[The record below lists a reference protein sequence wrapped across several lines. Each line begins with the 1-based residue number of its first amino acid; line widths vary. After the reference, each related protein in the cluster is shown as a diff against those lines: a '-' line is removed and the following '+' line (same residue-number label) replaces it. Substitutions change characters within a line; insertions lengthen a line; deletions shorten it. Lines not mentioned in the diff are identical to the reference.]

1 MRKILWLL
9 VPGVLLSC
17 KTPSAPE
24 FAKIKDPTAKTL
36 AAGVTVREVQF
47 GGATYRVISV
57 DTHVAQIKMLS
68 HLSTNGEIHNFK
80 SLNAKIPVVFAVNGG
95 MFHRN
100 KSPVGLYV
108 EAGKIVTPIDLSN
121 GTGNFYLKPNGV
133 FALQGGT
140 PVVTTSER
148 FQGASEFA
156 TQSGPMLVI
165 DGAIHPTFV
174 KDSTNLN
181 IRNGV
186 AVTSGRYVH
195 LAISLQPVRLYD
207 FADFYKTVIG
217 ATDALYLDG
226 HISQAFIPGISNPF
240 PQQEFGVFIF
250 VE

>member
-1 MRKILWLL
+1 MWRR
-9 VPGVLLSC
+9 S
-17 KTPSAPE
+17 
-24 FAKIKDPTAKTL
+24 
-36 AAGVTVREVQF
+36 
-47 GGATYRVISV
+47 
-57 DTHVAQIKMLS
+57 KMLS

-80 SLNAKIPVVFAVNGG
+80 SLNARVPVAFAVNGG

-100 KSPVGLYV
+100 KSPVGLYI
-108 EAGKIVTPIDLSN
+108 EDGKTITPIDTQN

-133 FALQGGT
+133 FAIQGGI
-140 PVVTTSER
+140 PRVTITEKY
-148 FQGASEFA
+148 QGQAEYA

-165 DGAIHPTFV
+165 DGLIHPSFV
-174 KDSTNLN
+174 KESTNLN
-181 IRNGV
+181 LRNGV
-186 AVTSGRYVH
+186 AVTNGRYVH